1 MCRAEAFAQ
10 GQWVAKGTES
20 GKPFEVD
27 LEEGEWYD
35 YDDKASQEVFIKELK
50 WEIRR
55 A

>member
-1 MCRAEAFAQ
+1 MLCR
-10 GQWVAKGTES
+10 ES
-20 GKPFEVD
+20 LLLPWPRPQPFEVD